1 MSQAEESGGKP
12 GEEGQLSKR
21 QMKKLA
27 KLQQRQEYKQKKANE
42 TENPTESKPKQEAK
56 PQQQQQQNQNQQ
68 QKQQNQKQQQ
78 GQNQNKQQQQK
89 QGQKQQ
95 QNQGQ
100 NQKQQQQGQNQK
112 GNQQQNQKQ
121 QNQGQKQQ
129 PKQQQQKVEKQ
140 PQAQAQPQKVEEPES
155 EITKLFSHILV
166 VEKCS
171 SQKLIKMASEKNA
184 GIPLHPALIEYV
196 LSTSFDISVDENEN
210 CKRFMKAMH
219 QMIEDEPISE
229 NERFIYSILRIIKV
243 TMTLLNK
250 IRMTTPG
257 IGNCVRFIKAQLP
270 KDKVLKTVAADE
282 EFRAALLAA
291 IDNFVREKIE
301 DVESLL
307 VRSVSNK
314 LLEGDVVLTYGYS
327 PIIIQALREA
337 SKEKKFRIIV
347 VDSRP
352 SFNSK
357 RVVEQLPDLDV
368 RYVLISG
375 LSYVMPEVTKVL
387 IEPSGILSN
396 NAALTPVGTAM
407 IAMVAHEFDVPV
419 LFVCG
424 SYKFVGD
431 VRVDALAKNE
441 ILGPQ
446 LVPSLPGD
454 KASKDKEYFALMY
467 DVTPGEY
474 VNVVISEIGENPV
487 NSISTNMK
495 YIQESYTFFSHTTNA
510 LKNKNKE

>member
-1 MSQAEESGGKP
+1 MSQAQESGGQP
-12 GEEGQLSKR
+12 GEEGQMSKR

-27 KLQQRQEYKQKKANE
+27 KLQQRQEYKQKAANQQNNQTQKA
-42 TENPTESKPKQEAK
+42 TEAKPKKEESPQNPNQKPKQQNPK
-56 PQQQQQQNQNQQ
+56 QQQQQ
-68 QKQQNQKQQQ
+68 
-78 GQNQNKQQQQK
+78 
-89 QGQKQQ
+89 
-95 QNQGQ
+95 QGQ
-100 NQKQQQQGQNQK
+100 NQKQQQNQKQGQQPKQNQ
-112 GNQQQNQKQ
+112 GQQQNQQQNQKQ
-121 QNQGQKQQ
+121 RQQ
-129 PKQQQQKVEKQ
+129 PKQQQPKQQNQTQNQQQNQKQNQQQQ
-140 PQAQAQPQKVEEPES
+140 PPAQPAKEEPES

-171 SQKLIKMASEKNA
+171 SQKLIKMASEKN
-184 GIPLHPALIEYV
+184 GDLPLHPALIEYI

-219 QMIEDEPISE
+219 TMIEDEPISE

-307 VRSVSNK
+307 VRNVSNK
-314 LLEGDVVLTYGYS
+314 LLDGDVVLTYGYS

-352 SFNSK
+352 SFISK

-446 LVPSLPGD
+446 LVQSLPGN
-454 KASKDKEYFALMY
+454 KATHDKEYFALMY